1 MSAGAGGK
9 AEQELVFRQTCP
21 KNNSW
26 PPRLE
31 DPPDV
36 RGQTY
41 FRSYGIS
48 EAFFR

>member
-9 AEQELVFRQTCP
+9 AEQEF
-21 KNNSW
+21 NSW